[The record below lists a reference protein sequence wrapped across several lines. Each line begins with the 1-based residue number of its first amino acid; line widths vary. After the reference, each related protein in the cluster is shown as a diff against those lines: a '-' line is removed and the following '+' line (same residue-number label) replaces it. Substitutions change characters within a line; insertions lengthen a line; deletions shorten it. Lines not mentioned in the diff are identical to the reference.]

1 MRPIAYCE
9 MKYNIKIHLSVLEF
23 LQFFV
28 WGAWFV
34 TTGTYLLTTLKFSG
48 TEVGLVYGAPAL
60 AAMLA
65 PFFVGVLA
73 DRFFAIE
80 KILSLLHFVG
90 GILLFI
96 VSMLKDF
103 YLFYPALILYTLT
116 YSPTFALSSSLC
128 FHHLED
134 PKRDFPLVRV
144 WGTVG
149 WIAVGILV
157 GYFNWEPTV
166 IPLQIGAITSIVLSI
181 FSRQLPH
188 TPPKERPKD
197 FSLKQALGLDT
208 LQMLNNRSF
217 VILMLGLSLI
227 TIPSSFYY
235 SFVNPYMNEL
245 GIKNAAGKMSI
256 GQASEIFFILILPF
270 CLKQLNLK
278 KVIAIGM
285 AAWAIRYFLFS
296 YSTTADQLPI
306 IYVGLLLHGISY
318 SFTFLA
324 GQIFIDGEVPANM
337 RSSAQGFITFI
348 TMGFG
353 PFFGSLFAGWVVSA
367 NLLENGFHQWE
378 IIWLYPAGIGAV
390 TTVCFLLLFR
400 PLKKT

>member
-1 MRPIAYCE
+1 MNN
-9 MKYNIKIHLSVLEF
+9 NIKIRLSVLEF

-34 TTGTYLLTTLKFSG
+34 TTGTYLLKTLKFSG

-80 KILSLLHFVG
+80 KILSLLHFIG

-96 VSMLKDF
+96 VSTLKDF

-128 FHHLED
+128 FHHLEN
-134 PKRDFPLVRV
+134 PKKDFPLVRV
-144 WGTVG
+144 WGTIG
-149 WIAVGILV
+149 WIAVGVLV
-157 GYFNWEPTV
+157 GYFNLEPTV
-166 IPLQIGAITSIVLSI
+166 IPLQIGAITSIVLSLY
-181 FSRQLPH
+181 SRRLPH
-188 TPPKERPKD
+188 TPPQERAKD

-208 LQMLNNRSF
+208 LQLLNNKSF
-217 VILMLGLSLI
+217 LILMLGLSLI

-235 SFVNPYMNEL
+235 SFVNPYLNEL

-270 CLKQLNLK
+270 CLRKFSLK

-306 IYVGLLLHGISY
+306 IYIGLLLHGISY

-324 GQIFIDGEVPANM
+324 GQIFIDGEVPVSM

-353 PFFGSLFAGWVVSA
+353 PFLGALFAGWVVSS
-367 NLLENGFHQWE
+367 NLLQNDLHNWE
-378 IIWLYPAGIGAV
+378 IIWLYPAGIGAF
-390 TTVCFLLLFR
+390 TTIGFLILFQ
-400 PLKKT
+400 PSNKL